1 MERQYGRGEKYTATG
16 IVDGEKTTVII
27 TKDIFDRLTENDEF
41 EYKRHRWNDVAY
53 DIKIAE

>member
-1 MERQYGRGEKYTATG
+1 
-16 IVDGEKTTVII
+16 
-27 TKDIFDRLTENDEF
+27 LTENDEF

>member
-1 MERQYGRGEKYTATG
+1 MLILTALFICFLAYFGT
-16 IVDGEKTTVII
+16 
-27 TKDIFDRLTENDEF
+27 IFDRLTENDEF